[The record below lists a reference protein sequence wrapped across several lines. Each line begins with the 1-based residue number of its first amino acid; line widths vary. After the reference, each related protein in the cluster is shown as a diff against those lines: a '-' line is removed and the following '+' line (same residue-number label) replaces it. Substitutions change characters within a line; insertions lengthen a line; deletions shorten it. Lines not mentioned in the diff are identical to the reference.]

1 MRNMGQCENIPL
13 YGMITWVHVQGVL
26 RKQKKMASCSS
37 FRCGIC
43 HELYIEPRMLQC
55 LHSFCVRCLTKCLE
69 GQKQGPEK
77 GVICPTCQKT
87 TLLPAKGVHGLP
99 KDLRKSYEAKVAHY
113 RERISTLIT
122 ENDAKIQCERCV
134 EGNPATGFCCQ
145 CCTLLCE
152 LCCDDHRRSK
162 ATLNHKLLHAPKSQ
176 ATGAPA
182 EETDS
187 SDGELGLVFQP
198 EMVATEPQPCS
209 VHSDEILKFYCKT
222 CSCLVCRD
230 CTVVEHSGHKYDR
243 MERVADAEKEK
254 LSSLLDEATQTREQI
269 EAAMS
274 SVAQVRKEFDEKK
287 QSIDDSIV
295 SAFQKLEQSLG
306 DRKEA
311 LLAKSAELSK
321 GKVDR
326 LNSQTEE
333 LDGLKN
339 DTVHVAV
346 MLQAAIKTYSV
357 IEMLSVTSALASRLK
372 ELLSQ
377 LSSLSLDPCETKP
390 APVFV
395 SLDPTA
401 VCSILTEFGVITSGC
416 CPGESTASLQI
427 PSAVVGRE
435 RRVVVTAR
443 DQDGRVY
450 SHGGENVQANL
461 TVNGSTKP
469 LVVSDNDDGMY
480 VVCFVPESCGECSL
494 SVAIQGQPIRGSP
507 FQLQVHRPRDYHTVQ
522 YYEKCFTLSGTAW
535 VVGVSNKREVFV
547 GVGGTHC
554 ISVFDTEGYHL
565 RSIGTKGSGRRQ
577 FSSPSGIAIHDDVMY
592 VSEFFNHR
600 IQKLSTLGDYKS
612 TFGKHGSGDG
622 EFNGPRGLCFDCIL
636 KLLFVSDSGN
646 NRVSVF
652 HLDGTFAYH
661 ITGSSSD
668 KSLVDNPW
676 GLAFDHLGQLHVVC
690 YGANCVKVFSREGR
704 YLMQY
709 GHGKMVGPAGIAI
722 DAEGYSF
729 VSEYSGH
736 WYRVLVF
743 DAEHRVIHTIENF
756 ANPSAL
762 ALDGEARLYVADH
775 SNSRVL
781 KY

>member
-1 MRNMGQCENIPL
+1 
-13 YGMITWVHVQGVL
+13 
-26 RKQKKMASCSS
+26 
-37 FRCGIC
+37 
-43 HELYIEPRMLQC
+43 MLQC
-55 LHSFCVRCLTKCLE
+55 LHSFCARCLTKILE
-69 GQKQGPEK
+69 EQGSED
-77 GVICPTCQKT
+77 GLRCPTCRKT
-87 TLLPAKGVHGLP
+87 TPLPANGVHTLP

-113 RERISTLIT
+113 RERVSTLVT
-122 ENDAKIQCERCV
+122 KNDAKVQCERCV

-145 CCTLLCE
+145 CCILLCE
-152 LCCDDHRRSK
+152 LCCDDHKRSK
-162 ATLNHKLLHAPKSQ
+162 ATLKHKLLHAPKNTTS
-176 ATGAPA
+176 TLA

-198 EMVATEPQPCS
+198 EMVATEPQLCS
-209 VHSDEILKFYCKT
+209 VHPDENLKFYCET

-243 MERVADAEKEK
+243 MEKVADMERKK
-254 LSSLLDEATQTREQI
+254 LSSLLEEATQTRDQI

-287 QSIDDSIV
+287 LSINESIV
-295 SAFQKLEQSLG
+295 SAFQKLEQSLCE
-306 DRKEA
+306 RKE
-311 LLAKSAELSK
+311 LLLTKSAELSK

-326 LNSQTEE
+326 LGSQMDE
-333 LDGLKN
+333 LDRLKN
-339 DTVHVAV
+339 DIVHVAII
-346 MLQAAIKTYSV
+346 LQAAVETYSV
-357 IEMLSVTSALASRLK
+357 VEMLSISSALTSRLK

-377 LSSLSLDPCETKP
+377 LSKLSLDPCETKP

-395 SLDPTA
+395 SLDPA
-401 VCSILTEFGVITSGC
+401 VACSMLAEFGVITSGC

-435 RRVVVTAR
+435 RRVVITAR
-443 DQDGRVY
+443 NQEGRVY
-450 SHGGENVQANL
+450 NHGGENVQASL
-461 TVNGSTKP
+461 TVDGSTRQ
-469 LVVSDNDDGMY
+469 LGVSDNDNGTY
-480 VVCFVPESCGECSL
+480 VTSFVPKSSGGCSL
-494 SVAIQGQPIRGSP
+494 SVTIQGQPIRGSP
-507 FQLQVHRPRDYHTVQ
+507 FQLRVRKLRDYRTVS

-535 VVGVSNKREVFV
+535 VVGVSDKKEVFV
-547 GVGGTHC
+547 GVGGPHC

-622 EFNGPRGLCFDCIL
+622 ELNGPRGLCFDCIS

-661 ITGSSSD
+661 ITGNSSD
-668 KSLVDNPW
+668 KSSIDNPW
-676 GLAFDHLGQLHVVC
+676 GLAFDPFGHLHVVC
-690 YGANCVKVFSREGR
+690 YGANCVKAFSTEGK
-704 YLMQY
+704 YLKQY
-709 GHGKMVGPAGIAI
+709 GHGKMMGPAGIAI
-722 DAEGYSF
+722 DEEGYSF

-736 WYRVLVF
+736 QYRVLVF
-743 DAEHRVIHTIENF
+743 NAEHTVVHRIENF
-756 ANPSAL
+756 ANPSGL
-762 ALDGEARLYVADH
+762 ALDLEARLYVADH

>member
-1 MRNMGQCENIPL
+1 M
-13 YGMITWVHVQGVL
+13 L
-26 RKQKKMASCSS
+26 R
-37 FRCGIC
+37 
-43 HELYIEPRMLQC
+43 C
-55 LHSFCVRCLTKCLE
+55 LHSFCSRCLTKISE
-69 GQKQGPEK
+69 GQEQGSESSLR
-77 GVICPTCQKT
+77 CPTCHKT
-87 TLLPAKGVHGLP
+87 TTLPAKGVHALP

-113 RERISTLIT
+113 RERISTLVT
-122 ENDAKIQCERCV
+122 KNDAKVRCERCV
-134 EGNPATGFCCQ
+134 EENPATGFCCQ

-152 LCCDDHRRSK
+152 LCCDDHKRSK
-162 ATLNHKLLHAPKSQ
+162 TTLNHKLLHAPGK
-176 ATGAPA
+176 ATGALA

-187 SDGELGLVFQP
+187 SDSGLGLVFQP
-198 EMVATEPQPCS
+198 EMVATEPQLCN
-209 VHSDEILKFYCKT
+209 VHSDEILKFYCET

-230 CTVVEHSGHKYDR
+230 CTVVEHSGHTYDR
-243 MERVADAEKEK
+243 MERVADTERKK
-254 LSSLLDEATQTREQI
+254 LRSLLDEATQTRDQV

-287 QSIDDSIV
+287 LSIDDSIV
-295 SAFQKLEQSLG
+295 SAFQKLEQSLIE
-306 DRKEA
+306 RKEA
-311 LLAKSAELSK
+311 LLSKSAELSK

-326 LNSQTEE
+326 LSSQREE
-333 LDGLKN
+333 LDRLKN
-339 DTVHVAV
+339 GIIHIAV
-346 MLQAAIKTYSV
+346 ILQAAVETYSV
-357 IEMLSVTSALASRLK
+357 IEMLSISSALTSRLK

-377 LSSLSLDPCETKP
+377 LSKLSLDPCETKP

-395 SLDPTA
+395 SLDPA
-401 VCSILTEFGVITSGC
+401 AACSVLAEFGVITSGC

-435 RRVVVTAR
+435 RRVVITAR
-443 DQDGRVY
+443 DQEGRVY
-450 SHGGENVQANL
+450 SHGGEHVQASL
-461 TVNGSTKP
+461 TVDGSTKP
-469 LVVSDNDDGMY
+469 LVVSDNDDGTY
-480 VVCFVPESCGECSL
+480 VTCFVPESYGECSF
-494 SVAIQGQPIRGSP
+494 SVAIQGQPIKGSP
-507 FQLQVHRPRDYHTVQ
+507 FQLHVHKPRDYRTVQ

-535 VVGVSNKREVFV
+535 VVGVSDKREIFV
-547 GVGGTHC
+547 GVGGAHC

-565 RSIGTKGSGRRQ
+565 RSIGTKGSGHRQ

-622 EFNGPRGLCFDCIL
+622 ELNGPRGLCFDCIL

-661 ITGSSSD
+661 ITGNSSD
-668 KSLVDNPW
+668 KSFIDNPW
-676 GLAFDHLGQLHVVC
+676 GLALDHLGQLHVVC
-690 YGANCVKVFSREGR
+690 YGASCVKVFSTEGR

-709 GHGKMVGPAGIAI
+709 GRGKMMGPAGIAI

-736 WYRVLVF
+736 QYRVLVF
-743 DAEHRVIHTIENF
+743 NAKHTAIHSIENF
-756 ANPSAL
+756 ANPSGL
-762 ALDGEARLYVADH
+762 VLDGEARLYVADH